1 VLVLLGKGRG
11 RSGKSE
17 AKVTREI
24 RRAFRAAYG
33 REPAIDVVHASGG
46 VRREPVR

>member
-1 VLVLLGKGRG
+1 VLVLLGRKGA
-11 RSGKSE
+11 

-33 REPAIDVVHASGG
+33 RDPAIDVVHPSGG
-46 VRREPVR
+46 VRSEPVR